1 MNVQITKSC
10 FVPANWSS
18 KEVDWCSYTVSQ
30 SIAIAITIAIAVNW
44 CDIVTD
50 RTCGRRC
57 CFCRC
62 LRIWLLGCCLR
73 IWIIAA
79 VIAGIKVGP
88 SWTVILS
95 TFEPFH
101 AICVLITITMVHLN
115 NKQRNYKACSCKRK
129 PGTLFEH
136 HSAQVSIN
144 QH

>member
-57 CFCRC
+57 

-79 VIAGIKVGP
+79 VIAGIKVGA

-115 NKQRNYKACSCKRK
+115 NKQRNYEGMLLQKK
-129 PGTLFEH
+129 TLNL
-136 HSAQVSIN
+136 I
-144 QH
+144 